1 MKDLDHFLGVG
12 FMNRINFLCRKALTP
27 VTIMVIPHENLK
39 SLNIKIPSIGIF
51 SALLLSV
58 IGAFYIFSLA
68 ANGLEYPALVEK
80 VHFYG
85 KHFSQWSST
94 VSALKEVD
102 EDFRRLFSLKS
113 KEKILE
119 TIDTSYS
126 GSIDIQNLMLDLQKS
141 IETVDEIK
149 DFLRSQKDIYLA
161 TPKGYPINGNVT
173 SLYGKRENPFSKI
186 AGYHSGIDISASP
199 GTPIRATADGAVS
212 HAGWTLN
219 NGYLVILEHGFGFS
233 TIYAHNQKNAVK
245 KGQIVKRGNI
255 IGYVGSTGKST
266 GPHVHYEIWEKG
278 RNVNPK
284 KYLQGGT

>member
-1 MKDLDHFLGVG
+1 
-12 FMNRINFLCRKALTP
+12 MNRIKFLYRKALTP
-27 VTIMVIPHENLK
+27 VTIMVIPHETLK

-51 SALLLSV
+51 FALLLSV
-58 IGAFYIFSLA
+58 MGAFYVISLA

-80 VHFYG
+80 VDFYG

-119 TIDTSYS
+119 TIDTAYS

-149 DFLRSQKDIYLA
+149 DFLRIQKDIYLA
-161 TPKGYPINGNVT
+161 TPKGYPVNGNVT
-173 SLYGKRENPFSKI
+173 SLYGKREDPFSKI
-186 AGYHSGIDISASP
+186 SSHHSGIDISASP

-219 NGYLVILEHGFGFS
+219 NGYLVIVEHGFGFS

-245 KGQIVKRGNI
+245 KGQIVKRGNV

-278 RNVNPK
+278 RNVNPQ
-284 KYLQGGT
+284 KYLQGST